1 MMYKTPAIHEMWVD
15 GAAYAFLKFLE
26 RLITVGETSWST

>member
-15 GAAYAFLKFLE
+15 GAANAFLKFLE
-26 RLITVGETSWST
+26 LLIT